1 MWCGRNVSPRG
12 HLAITFDRYNLTRI
26 CGSVRALRHA
36 GGVTRLVTRFTV
48 WRAFLA
54 CGLSVA
60 LVDLV
65 SKEMAASLLGGRE
78 LPIFGRAVRLAVV
91 LNDQSAFS
99 VPLGPYTWHINTAL
113 TLLALGLS
121 AALCQA
127 LARIDVW
134 APIVLGLI
142 AGAAAGNLLSLL
154 FSPGGVID
162 FVAVSRGDGREL
174 VFNMADVAAVL
185 GLLLIMRTGARV
197 VQAIR
202 AGSPDDRG
210 VILRR

>member
-1 MWCGRNVSPRG
+1 MVDTQRARAGPKI
-12 HLAITFDRYNLTRI
+12 AIAFDGYNLTRSPLAVRGVL
-26 CGSVRALRHA
+26 GSAS
-36 GGVTRLVTRFTV
+36 VTRTNV
-48 WRAFLA
+48 WRLFAA
-54 CGLSVA
+54 CGFSVA
-60 LVDLV
+60 AVDLL
-65 SKEMAASLLGGRE
+65 SKRLAAWLLAGRDV
-78 LPIFGRAVRLAVV
+78 PVIGHVVRLAVV

-121 AALCQA
+121 VALCQT

-154 FSPGGVID
+154 FEPGGVID
-162 FVAVSRGDGREL
+162 FVAVDRGGGREL
-174 VFNMADVAAVL
+174 VFNLADVAAVL
-185 GLLLIMRTGARV
+185 GLLLIVRTGARV

-202 AGSPDDRG
+202 AGEPRI
-210 VILRR
+210 ILRR